1 MKGKEMSDFE
11 TFAIS
16 LKKYLEEIGYK
27 GVYERSKSYE
37 SFYESIKDLDCHDF
51 RFFFFKAHYLYA
63 IMDNKEQAKDYI
75 DKSIQAIALI
85 NNDIDSSDDSLCEN
99 TPFLFVPIE
108 GSEKYMQLRMTTLF
122 VFISNIYTLA
132 GEIYSNLDLDA
143 EALKYYQ
150 RANYYKSFLK
160 TEIENRSYIYLYS
173 FRRFNE
179 YSLSDLIN
187 KEITVS
193 PSKNM
198 NDPFDSIINLWS
210 NEKQLEKT
218 CKEHKHVKNLSRSF
232 DYFRIRSFCNGDT
245 EDALNSL
252 LMWSHYADEHRGYCI
267 KYKLSKHF
275 IKQDENDSFEHMFL
289 KPIIYRKDEDK
300 VDISEMTTINTD
312 LAFATKHESWG
323 YENEVRLIVYNPN
336 KEDSFYGIPL
346 DNDSCIEAIY
356 FGCKCEPKTI
366 NTIKNLFSKA
376 DIPPKFFKVY
386 SESKDVY
393 QLKWDK
399 SV

>member
-1 MKGKEMSDFE
+1 MRGKEMSDFKK
-11 TFAIS
+11 FVIA

-85 NNDIDSSDDSLCEN
+85 NNDIDSPDDSLCEN

-160 TEIENRSYIYLYS
+160 TEIESRSYIYLYS

-336 KEDSFYGIPL
+336 KEDAFYGIPL
-346 DNDSCIEAIY
+346 DKDSCIEAIY
-356 FGCKCEPKTI
+356 FGCKCDPKTI
-366 NTIKNLFSKA
+366 KTIKNLFSKA
-376 DIPPKFFKVY
+376 DIPPKFYQMKLDRT
-386 SESKDVY
+386 DVCH
-393 QLKWDK
+393 LKWK
-399 SV
+399 EVE

>member
-1 MKGKEMSDFE
+1 MNDFQKFAIALSDFQLDIKDE
-11 TFAIS
+11 KQMES
-16 LKKYLEEIGYK
+16 L
-27 GVYERSKSYE
+27 YEK
-37 SFYESIKDLDCHDF
+37 IKDLDCYDSRIF
-51 RFFFFKAHYLYA
+51 YLKAHHCYKKLG
-63 IMDNKEQAKDYI
+63 NPEEAKAYI
-75 DKSIQAIALI
+75 DKSIEAIPLRKE
-85 NNDIDSSDDSLCEN
+85 DIFSIVEDSRFRYVSLGN
-99 TPFLFVPIE
+99 GIAVPV
-108 GSEKYMQLRMTTLF
+108 GVTNKQ
-122 VFISNIYTLA
+122 ISNIYTLA
-132 GEIYSNLDLDA
+132 GEIYSILELDN
-143 EALKYYQ
+143 EALE
-150 RANYYKSFLK
+150 YYKRALYYK
-160 TEIENRSYIYLYS
+160 TFVKTDMEKKDYVHLYS

-187 KEITVS
+187 NEISVS

-198 NDPFDSIINLWS
+198 NDPFDSIINLWGS
-210 NEKQLEKT
+210 EEQLKET
-218 CKEHKHVKNLSRSF
+218 CKEHKHIKNLSRSF

-336 KEDSFYGIPL
+336 KEDAFYGIPL
-346 DNDSCIEAIY
+346 DKDSCIEAIY
-356 FGCKCEPKTI
+356 FGCKCDPKTI

>member
-1 MKGKEMSDFE
+1 MKGKAMSDFE
-11 TFAIS
+11 KFVIA

-75 DKSIQAIALI
+75 DKSIQATALI
-85 NNDIDSSDDSLCEN
+85 NNDIDSPDDSLCEN

-160 TEIENRSYIYLYS
+160 TEIESRSYIYLYS

-336 KEDSFYGIPL
+336 KEDAFYGIPL
-346 DNDSCIEAIY
+346 DKDSCIEAIY
-356 FGCKCEPKTI
+356 FGCKCDPKTI